1 MINPMGLEGRNI
13 IVTGASS
20 GIGKDTACFLSKL
33 GARIVLVGRDIGRLN
48 ECCNLLEGEGHRIE
62 AFDLSAVDDI
72 PQWIK
77 KIAEEMG
84 PLNGLVHSAGIYLIR
99 PLRATSRRNFE
110 DLMHINVTAAFCLVK
125 GFRQKGVF
133 AQNSSV
139 VFLSSVMGMVGQ
151 PGLAAYC
158 SSKGALIALAKS
170 LALELAKDKIRVNC
184 VCPGNVETNMAE
196 KLRETLTS
204 EQFDAIES
212 MHPLGMGTTEDI
224 ANAIAFLLADTG
236 RWITGSSLVVD
247 GGYTAH

>member
-1 MINPMGLEGRNI
+1 M
-13 IVTGASS
+13 VTGASS
-20 GIGKDTACFLSKL
+20 GIGKDTAYFFSKL
-33 GARIVLVGRDIGRLN
+33 GARVVLVGRNTGRLK
-48 ECCNLLEGEGHRIE
+48 ECHNLLEGEGHRIE
-62 AFDLSAVDDI
+62 EFDLSAVDDI
-72 PQWIK
+72 SQWIK

-84 PLNGLVHSAGIYLIR
+84 PLNGLVHSAGISFTRSLS
-99 PLRATSRRNFE
+99 ATSQRNFE

-133 AQNSSV
+133 ARNSSV

-184 VCPGNVETNMAE
+184 VCPGHVATNMAE
-196 KLRETLTS
+196 KLRKTLTS

-212 MHPLGMGTTEDI
+212 MHPFGIGTTEDV

-236 RWITGSSLVVD
+236 RWITGSNLVVD

>member
-1 MINPMGLEGRNI
+1 MINPMSLNGRNI
-13 IVTGASS
+13 LVTGASS

-33 GARIVLVGRDIGRLN
+33 GARVVLAGRDIERLK
-48 ECCNLLEGEGHRIE
+48 ECHRLLEGEGHRIK

-72 PQWIK
+72 SQWIK
-77 KIAEEMG
+77 KISEEIG
-84 PLNGLVHSAGIYLIR
+84 HLNGLVHSAGIYFIR

-110 DLMHINVTAAFCLVK
+110 DLMHINVTTAFCLVK

-139 VFLSSVMGMVGQ
+139 VFLSSVMGLVGQ
-151 PGLAAYC
+151 PGVAAYC

-184 VCPGNVETNMAE
+184 VCPGHVATNMAE
-196 KLRETLTS
+196 KLRQTLTP
-204 EQFDAIES
+204 EQFDEIES
-212 MHPLGMGTTEDI
+212 MHPLGIGSTEDV